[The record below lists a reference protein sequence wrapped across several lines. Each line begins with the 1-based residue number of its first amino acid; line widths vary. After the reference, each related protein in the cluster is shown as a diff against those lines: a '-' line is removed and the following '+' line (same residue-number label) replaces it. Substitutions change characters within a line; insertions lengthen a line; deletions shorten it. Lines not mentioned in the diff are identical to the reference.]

1 MKNVAIAVGCWLLT
15 AVLVLPGCTP
25 ANNKGTATTAGAVA
39 PAAGAAVGGTKIA
52 HVNIDTLESQ
62 YEYLKTKREEFRKR
76 QSQMEVELQ
85 SSYQKMQSDAGE
97 IQKKAEARTLTQTEY
112 ESAQKR
118 LLQMEKS
125 LETRKQ
131 ALTEQLVKEQEEFNK
146 DLKSRLDAY
155 ITEYNKNHNYDYILS
170 YSGAGSSILYANK
183 SLDITKEIVD
193 GMNQKAKNEKK

>member
-1 MKNVAIAVGCWLLT
+1 MRNVAVAVGCWLLT

-25 ANNKGTATTAGAVA
+25 ATNKGATTTAGVAA
-39 PAAGAAVGGTKIA
+39 PAATGSGGGVKIA

-62 YEYLKTKREEFRKR
+62 YIYLKTKREEFGKR
-76 QSQMEVELQ
+76 QTQVEAELQ
-85 SSYQKMQSDAGE
+85 SSYQKMQADAVE

-125 LETRKQ
+125 LQTRSQ
-131 ALTEQLVKEQEEFNK
+131 ALNEQLGKEKEEISK
-146 DLKSRLDAY
+146 DLKSRLDAFLA
-155 ITEYNKNHNYDYILS
+155 EYNKTHNYDYIVS
-170 YSGAGSSILYANK
+170 TGAGSPVIFSNK

-193 GMNQKAKNEKK
+193 GMNEKAQNDKK